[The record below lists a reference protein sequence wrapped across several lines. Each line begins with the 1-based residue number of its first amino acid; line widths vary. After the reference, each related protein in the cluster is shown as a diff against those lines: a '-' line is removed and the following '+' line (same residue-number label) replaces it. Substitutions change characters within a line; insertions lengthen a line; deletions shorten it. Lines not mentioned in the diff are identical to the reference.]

1 MINLEI
7 NWSKTKCTHSPEL
20 IKKRYQKGWT
30 IFQIV
35 LILHMDA
42 KSLTMDF
49 WGCCFCFVS
58 IFPFYLQEQ
67 HFFFLSGGLI
77 CTSGPLD
84 FFKSCYGF
92 MFFFLT
98 AVYIPMNP
106 EDPDEISFISKNSV
120 VLIYM
125 LLWMWIWVLT
135 VYTIKKSSD
144 VFVSNLHTYFIW
156 DL

>member
-1 MINLEI
+1 MKRSLKNCEMINLEI

-42 KSLTMDF
+42 KSLTMVF

-92 MFFFLT
+92 MFFFLQLFT
-98 AVYIPMNP
+98 SLLMKSPLLAKIVLCW
-106 EDPDEISFISKNSV
+106 FICYCGCESGC
-120 VLIYM
+120 
-125 LLWMWIWVLT
+125 
-135 VYTIKKSSD
+135 
-144 VFVSNLHTYFIW
+144 
-156 DL
+156 